1 MNLNSRQSL
10 VARLRRGRKARQQF
24 VESNLNKGIAFQIRA
39 TRDRLGWSQE
49 RLAEEV
55 DMNQNAVSRLESS
68 DYGKQTLTT
77 LKRLAGALDVGL
89 IVRFVPFSEMADWV
103 SGTPYLN
110 LGLGPEAL
118 AVPNFSSEEADGIFD
133 APPRPPRRASFSEQ
147 GLTASSAPVN
157 LDFLIRTLSPVRLP
171 VIQER
176 TFLRPAPLG
185 IMSSPIHQPVSGSA
199 ILETPKGIHLAS
211 AQPRREIQIPRFVP
225 STSNFGVLINDLRKL
240 A

>member
-39 TRDRLGWSQE
+39 IRDRLGWSQE

-89 IVRFVPFSEMADWV
+89 VVRFVPFSEMADWV

-110 LGLGPEAL
+110 LGLRPEAL
-118 AVPNFSSEEADGIFD
+118 AVPNFSSEEAGGIFD
-133 APPRPPRRASFSEQ
+133 APPRPHRRASFSEQ

-157 LDFLIRTLSPVRLP
+157 LDFPTRTLSPVRVP
-171 VIQER
+171 VIQGR

-185 IMSSPIHQPVSGSA
+185 IMSSLHQPVSESA
-199 ILETPKGIHLAS
+199 ILEVLKGIHLAS